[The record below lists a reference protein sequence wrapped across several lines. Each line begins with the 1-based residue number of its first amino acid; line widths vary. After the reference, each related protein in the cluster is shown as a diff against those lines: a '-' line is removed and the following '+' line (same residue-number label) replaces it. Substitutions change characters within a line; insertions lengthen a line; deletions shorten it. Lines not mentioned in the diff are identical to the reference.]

1 MSVTLITGAGGG
13 MGLAC
18 VEKLR
23 GEALFLTDIKRDA
36 LNRAAEIAPDAHS
49 AVVDLGS
56 PDGVAELA
64 GHIEALG
71 GLRHAI
77 HLAGV
82 SPMMDDV
89 DRLLQVD
96 LVATAELIDA
106 LENMAHPG
114 SVAVCVASIA
124 GHLIT
129 PTPELMAAL
138 DEPRA
143 PQLLSRLESA
153 HGGPLDTGLA
163 YCFAKLGVMRLCE
176 RAAPVWG
183 ARGARIVS
191 VSPGLIDTPMGRLE
205 LQDNSTKRLLLGLTP
220 VRAPKDSGSSELPGR
235 IGDIADAIMFLVSAQ
250 ARFVNGCDL
259 RVDGGLVAALRAA
272 ESAPS
277 SAASP

>member
-1 MSVTLITGAGGG
+1 

-18 VEKLR
+18 IEKMR
-23 GEALFLTDIKRDA
+23 GEALFLTDLNFDA
-36 LNRAAEIAPDAHS
+36 LHRAAEIAPDAHI

-56 PDGVAELA
+56 PGGVTEIASQV
-64 GHIEALG
+64 GALG

-96 LVATAELIDA
+96 LVATAALVDA
-106 LENMAHPG
+106 LEGMAHPG

-129 PTPELMAAL
+129 PTAELRAVL
-138 DEPRA
+138 DEPFA
-143 PQLLSRLESA
+143 PNLRSRLETALGS
-153 HGGPLDTGLA
+153 PLDTGLA
-163 YCFAKLGVMRLCE
+163 YCLAKLGVMRLCE
-176 RAAPVWG
+176 RAAPAWG

-191 VSPGLIDTPMGRLE
+191 ISPGLIDTPMGRLE
-205 LQDNSTKRLLLGLTP
+205 LQDNTAKHHPLGLTP
-220 VRAPKDSGSSELPGR
+220 VRAPEDGDSSELPGR

-259 RVDGGLVAALRAA
+259 RVDGGLVAALG
-272 ESAPS
+272 
-277 SAASP
+277 AASARSTPASP

>member
-18 VEKLR
+18 VEKMR
-23 GEALFLTDIKRDA
+23 REALFLTDRNHDA
-36 LNRAAEIAPDAHS
+36 LHRAAEIAPDAHT

-56 PDGVAELA
+56 PGGVAELA
-64 GHIEALG
+64 SHVETLG

-96 LVATAELIDA
+96 LVATAALIDA
-106 LENMAHPG
+106 FEDMAQPG

-129 PTPELMAAL
+129 PTAELRAVL
-138 DEPRA
+138 DDPLASNLR
-143 PQLLSRLESA
+143 SRLEAAQGS
-153 HGGPLDTGLA
+153 PLDTGLA
-163 YCFAKLGVMRLCE
+163 YCLAKLGVMRLCE
-176 RAAPVWG
+176 RAAPAWG

-205 LQDNSTKRLLLGLTP
+205 LQDNTAKHHLLGLTP
-220 VRAPKDSGSSELPGR
+220 VRAPEDGDMSELPGR
-235 IGDIADAIMFLVSAQ
+235 IGDIADAIMFLVSPQ

-259 RVDGGLVAALRAA
+259 RVDGGLVAALG
-272 ESAPS
+272 
-277 SAASP
+277 AASARSTPASP